1 MPTAIAASHAVPQAT
16 PVHITIGQ
24 AFRSV
29 CLRTALASLLLAA
42 AAPGLAQDDDE
53 DFFVFDE
60 EETEDTQE
68 IADPLEGFNRAMFS
82 FNDKAYRYVLKPVA
96 RGLRVLPVPVR
107 RSATNVFNNL
117 GAPISAAS
125 ALLQGDLRN
134 TGSELGRFG
143 INSTLG
149 ILGLFDPA
157 TPMGL
162 RQDEE
167 DLGQTLGRWGV
178 GTGPYLVLPFLGS
191 SSLRDGFGTIATN
204 ATNPVFDGWA
214 RDEIV
219 GYRLTEA
226 ELALSLDQDTYE
238 ALYDSALDPYIFFRS
253 AWVQNRKGAIAR

>member
-1 MPTAIAASHAVPQAT
+1 MQA
-16 PVHITIGQ
+16 PSSMHGS
-24 AFRSV
+24 ALWH
-29 CLRTALASLLLAA
+29 LRTALAVLLLACALPA
-42 AAPGLAQDDDE
+42 AAQDDDE

-60 EETEDTQE
+60 EE
-68 IADPLEGFNRAMFS
+68 DPDAPEFDDPFEGFNRAMFG

-96 RGLRVLPVPVR
+96 RGLRIVPVPVR
-107 RSATNVFNNL
+107 TSVSNVFNNL

-157 TPMGL
+157 TAMGL

-167 DLGQTLGRWGV
+167 DLGQTLARWGV
-178 GTGPYLVLPFLGS
+178 GSGPYLVLPVLGAS
-191 SSLRDGFGTIATN
+191 TLRDGVGIIATN
-204 ATNPVFDGWA
+204 TFNPVFDGWA
-214 RDEIV
+214 RGEIV

-226 ELALSLDQDTYE
+226 EIALSLDQDSYE
-238 ALYDSALDPYIFFRS
+238 ALYDSALDPYVFFRS
-253 AWVQNRKGAIAR
+253 AWLQNRAGAIAR